1 MSGAN
6 VLERRYRR
14 LLAWFPAEHRHVY
27 GEEMVGVLLA
37 SAPDGQRR
45 PGPGEVID
53 LAAGGLRARL
63 QSFLRAGRLDHDWR
77 DALAVF
83 SVAAPVLLLVY
94 LSTQVYKVIRFEA
107 IWRRP
112 GNAVFLHQF
121 TADQVSVELM
131 TATTVAMVLAL
142 AIGPALVRRQQQLA
156 VGLVAAVPVLLGLVA
171 TGYFDVNVPGF
182 SELPV
187 AFTVFFVLEV
197 LAVAVTRQPERGWR
211 LLGWKSL
218 IIVAVLGLCGVLE
231 TVFFQS
237 FAGSVI
243 DQTPAQ
249 LAIAAVALGLVLI
262 FGSNPIKRALALLAI
277 PGYPILGSVMVYSVL
292 YPYANDGPD
301 YLQVL
306 YLPTLIIAVLVG
318 LAMWQSS
325 RRRELAA
332 S

>member
-1 MSGAN
+1 MNDGAN
-6 VLERRYRR
+6 LENWYRR
-14 LLAWFPAEHRHVY
+14 MLAWFPAEHRQVY

-37 SAPDGQRR
+37 SASDGQRR
-45 PGPGEVID
+45 PGPGDVID

-63 QSFLRAGRLDHDWR
+63 HSFFRAGHLDQDWR
-77 DALAVF
+77 DALTVF
-83 SVAAPVLLLVY
+83 SVAAPVLLLAY
-94 LSTQVYKVIRFEA
+94 LSTQVYNVIRFEA

-112 GNAVFLHQF
+112 GNAVVLHRF
-121 TADQVSVELM
+121 TIDQVSVELM

-142 AIGPALVRRQQQLA
+142 AIGPVLVRRRQQLA
-156 VGLVAAVPVLLGLVA
+156 VGLVVLVPVLLGLIS
-171 TGYFDVNVPGF
+171 TIYFDVNVPRF

-187 AFTVFFVLEV
+187 AFTVFFVMEV

-211 LLGWKSL
+211 MLGWKSL
-218 IIVAVLGLCGVLE
+218 IVVVVLGGCGVLE

-243 DQTPAQ
+243 DQPPAQ
-249 LAIAAVALGLVLI
+249 LAIAGVALALVLI

-277 PGYPILGSVMVYSVL
+277 PGYPILGSVMVFSVL
-292 YPYANDGPD
+292 YNYPNDGPD

-325 RRRELAA
+325 RRRELAT